1 MIFKPM
7 LASAIEDTSKLRFPV
22 MASIKLDGIR
32 ATVQG
37 GRLLSRSLKDIP
49 NKNVQ
54 MKFTGLP
61 NGLDGE
67 LIYGDPAHP
76 DCYRNTTSIV
86 MSEDKSAKNIR
97 FLLFDIFEPG
107 GFEQRFSLLSETAA
121 KFGGF
126 EDLEVVPHTTIANEE
141 ELLAVEAFALEKG
154 HEGIMVRSFTGPYKQ
169 GRSTEKEGYLLKLK
183 RFKDSEA
190 EILAVIE
197 QMHNGNVAK
206 KNELGHTERSTAKAG
221 MVGKGMLGALSVR
234 DIKTGVEF
242 EIGTGFVQS
251 ARIDLWG
258 MKDDLIGKTIK
269 YKYFP
274 TGSKERPRFPV
285 FIGFRDPRDM
295 ESA

>member
-76 DCYRNTTSIV
+76 DCYRNTTSVV

-107 GFEQRFSLLSETAA
+107 GFEQRFSLA
-121 KFGGF
+121 KR
-126 EDLEVVPHTTIANEE
+126 N
-141 ELLAVEAFALEKG
+141 
-154 HEGIMVRSFTGPYKQ
+154 RSKVW
-169 GRSTEKEGYLLKLK
+169 RL
-183 RFKDSEA
+183 R
-190 EILAVIE
+190 
-197 QMHNGNVAK
+197 
-206 KNELGHTERSTAKAG
+206 RC
-221 MVGKGMLGALSVR
+221 
-234 DIKTGVEF
+234 
-242 EIGTGFVQS
+242 
-251 ARIDLWG
+251 
-258 MKDDLIGKTIK
+258 
-269 YKYFP
+269 
-274 TGSKERPRFPV
+274 
-285 FIGFRDPRDM
+285 
-295 ESA
+295 